1 MYELSRVRL
10 YSIGPAG
17 ARYAD
22 TVLDLRGVGEPV
34 PSPAPTQAEFFEE
47 EPVGPP
53 RRPAPA
59 GVLFLENGGGKSVL
73 LKLIFSVMLPGHR
86 NTLGGASSG
95 VLRKFLLADDCGHV
109 ALEWQH
115 TVTGETVVV
124 GKVSEWRGRQVSND
138 PRKFAEAW
146 YSFRPGPGL
155 SLDSLPVA
163 ESAAV
168 RPAAEGASTAR
179 GRRRTMKG
187 FRDALT
193 EAGKAYPHLDVV
205 WVEIHERWNEH
216 LGELGLDPEL
226 FRYQREM
233 NADEGE
239 AAGLFAVKNDSD
251 FTDLLLRAV
260 TDTRDT
266 DGLADL
272 VHGFAHKLGR
282 RAELTAERD
291 FTAGSLDLL
300 QRIADAAERREQAC
314 GVHAG
319 AERRTRTLARRL
331 SARGAE
337 ERARAAELAERVAS
351 AEQAVTDAEGAR
363 RRSELVAAELAYRH
377 ASLALAAAEKGAA
390 AQRRELSDARTL
402 HSAWQAAETVLRHR
416 AAADRSARVAAAIRE
431 AERDAAPALAARAKA
446 AADLVRALHAAAE
459 DGERVA
465 GEEEDRAAALQE
477 AGEAAHRDA
486 TSAATAAQRARSDA
500 EHLRQRLA
508 EVEQETAEA
517 VRAGWLDDSAPDA
530 DPARAALAASDAEKT
545 TVAAFDEARETARRT
560 ADHAK
565 SAAAEEARA
574 ELAAAR
580 AVDAARAA
588 ESAYDAER
596 RAAEALGA
604 EQRLIEL
611 LGLPQ
616 PSATVPAPR
625 GGARPSAAEAR
636 GTGRVT
642 VRIPD
647 PGAIGGQGTRALPAD
662 ADRAGWITVRVD
674 EEDVDDVGLS
684 QLPAAFRA
692 GPAPYAPPPTE
703 DPALRDPGSCGR
715 VSCDPGSCGHAS
727 CGPGSCGR
735 ASCDPGSCGHASCDP
750 GSCGPAS
757 CDPGSCGRAS
767 CDPGAC
773 GHASCDPGACGHASC
788 DPGSRDRASRD
799 HAYASD
805 EPLTDARGRHPA
817 EGRRP
822 ACGEGPSAVDAPGVG
837 EPRPADR
844 MTGRVD
850 GAARVDAGWSGVH
863 AAGGRMGSCPVDGAA
878 PAGPTEG
885 DGAAAGDGRPGAG
898 PAGQVAGRVVETG
911 AASVD
916 GGRPDAGP
924 VGEAEAS
931 RAVGREAARAGE
943 AEAGQALR
951 RRPLAAEARPA
962 GRVTMRID
970 EAGGA
975 PSGGGPRPD
984 GPREATRAVAAESRP
999 SGEVSARI
1007 EDGSGD
1013 GDEARSETAADT
1025 VRAEGPGAGARRAE
1039 GAGAG
1044 ASRAEGA
1051 GAGAT
1056 RAEGVRADA
1065 GRAEGAGAGAVRTE
1079 GAGAGAAR
1087 ADAAGAEGARAESAR
1102 ADAVRAEDAR
1112 AEGAGADAVRAG
1124 GARAEG
1130 AGGGA
1135 VRAEGARA
1143 DAVRDDTARA
1153 DAVRADAV
1161 RAEGARTGVT
1171 GSDATDES
1179 DCWSPDPGGEP
1190 GRERTGRSRP
1200 ARRPLADG
1208 PLTAEELDRNA
1219 DALRELLDESV
1230 AAAERQLFE
1239 LRTAAAEDSRILG
1252 ALGDG
1257 GLLPPSPDVLAA
1269 VEYLGEHGIPALPGW
1284 RYLAQAVDP
1293 ADHAAVLAARPEL
1306 VDGVVIT
1313 DPDSHARARE
1323 VLGQASLLPRS
1334 AVAVGTS
1341 AALLAPTPASGTED
1355 SGVFLV
1361 PPNPAMHDERAADD
1375 ERRELRARATERDE
1389 EIRALAAR
1397 LAGDRALSARLASW
1411 RTGCPPGRLAELAAA
1426 AETARE
1432 AADTAQRALVE
1443 ARTARAE
1450 ADEAATEAARVRDER
1465 QEAAQRARRVADALA
1480 GLAYRLRERATW
1492 QTRLRELA
1500 EEAAEYEERAAGCVD
1515 RARAADEDR
1524 RAAQR
1529 AADDARRTARA
1540 LRAER
1545 AEIAGAPDDL
1555 GEDTEPPSASLPA
1568 LREAYR
1574 AASQV
1579 YEKVGV
1585 GADLRA
1591 EQARAESDESAALAS
1606 LDRLTNKVRTRAAQL
1621 LEGTD
1626 GADGPS
1632 RQAAAARAESLVQ
1645 MLESRAS
1652 AASEQLGRLRGEAER
1667 LAPADGDAHTELPE
1681 QLVPAD
1687 AEQAKELLRTANGEL
1702 AARTD
1707 ALDTARTAHA
1717 DLVRAHR
1724 SAEDAA
1730 GGFDETAALLRDLL
1744 RDGPGAEDDGERPE
1758 PYAGGLAE
1766 ARQSA
1771 AEARRSLRG
1780 CAADLSAAEA
1790 AVREAGDVLV
1800 RHANSTRYEQVRTPA
1815 RQQIRELP
1823 AAALPEHAAAWAE
1836 AFAPRLRVLT
1846 DELEQLERNRD
1857 SIVDRLR
1864 GLVESCLAT
1873 LRSAQRLSRLPE
1885 GLGEWSGQ
1893 EFLRIRFEDPDQA
1906 TLTERLG
1913 EVIDEAT
1920 RSAVRKNSDLRR
1932 DGMSLLLRGVHAAL
1946 QPRGVAVE
1954 ILKPDAVLR
1963 AERVPVGQM
1972 GDVFSGGQ
1980 LLTAAIAL
1988 YCTMAALRSNDRGR
2002 DKHRHAGTLFLDNPI
2017 GRANATYLLELQR
2030 AVADALGVQL
2040 LYTTGLFDTTALAEF
2055 PLVIRLRND
2064 ADLRAGLKYI
2074 SVEEHLRPGLPV
2086 REPEEEPQ
2094 VHGQITAT
2102 RMYRRPDA
2110 DAPASAPASARAS
2123 ADGP

>member
-22 TVLDLRGVGEPV
+22 TVLDLRGVGAPV

-115 TVTGETVVV
+115 VVTGETVVV

-146 YSFRPGPGL
+146 YSFRPGPGM

-163 ESAAV
+163 EATVLREAAD
-168 RPAAEGASTAR
+168 GSSGAR

-205 WVEIHERWNEH
+205 WEEIHERWNEH

-300 QRIADAAERREQAC
+300 ARIAEAAERRGTAR

-319 AERRTRTLARRL
+319 AERRTRTLARAL

-337 ERARAAELAERVAS
+337 ERGRAGALAEQVA
-351 AEQAVTDAEGAR
+351 AAAHAVTDAERERGH
-363 RRSELVAAELAYRH
+363 SSLIAAELAYRH
-377 ASLALAAAEKGAA
+377 ASLALAAAEKAAA
-390 AQRRELSDARTL
+390 AQRRELGDARTL
-402 HSAWQAAETVLRHR
+402 HAAWQAAETVLRHR

-431 AERDAAPALAARAKA
+431 AERDAAPALAARAEA
-446 AADLVRALHAAAE
+446 ATDLVRALNAAAE
-459 DGERVA
+459 DAERLA
-465 GEEEDRAAALQE
+465 NEEEERSSTLQE
-477 AGEAAHRDA
+477 ASEAAHRDA
-486 TSAATAAQRARSDA
+486 TAAATEAQRARS
-500 EHLRQRLA
+500 ESGHLRQRLA

-530 DPARAALAASDAEKT
+530 DPARAALAASDAEKPA
-545 TVAAFDEARETARRT
+545 VAAYESAREAARESTER
-560 ADHAK
+560 ARQA
-565 SAAAEEARA
+565 AAAESRA

-580 AVDAARAA
+580 AADAATAA
-588 ESAYDAER
+588 ESAHEAER
-596 RAAEALGA
+596 RAAGSLGSDR
-604 EQRLIEL
+604 RLAEL

-616 PSATVPAPR
+616 PSATGQVP
-625 GGARPSAAEAR
+625 
-636 GTGRVT
+636 
-642 VRIPD
+642 
-647 PGAIGGQGTRALPAD
+647 GQREG
-662 ADRAGWITVRVD
+662 
-674 EEDVDDVGLS
+674 EDH
-684 QLPAAFRA
+684 A
-692 GPAPYAPPPTE
+692 GP
-703 DPALRDPGSCGR
+703 
-715 VSCDPGSCGHAS
+715 
-727 CGPGSCGR
+727 
-735 ASCDPGSCGHASCDP
+735 
-750 GSCGPAS
+750 
-757 CDPGSCGRAS
+757 
-767 CDPGAC
+767 
-773 GHASCDPGACGHASC
+773 
-788 DPGSRDRASRD
+788 
-799 HAYASD
+799 
-805 EPLTDARGRHPA
+805 
-817 EGRRP
+817 
-822 ACGEGPSAVDAPGVG
+822 
-837 EPRPADR
+837 
-844 MTGRVD
+844 
-850 GAARVDAGWSGVH
+850 
-863 AAGGRMGSCPVDGAA
+863 
-878 PAGPTEG
+878 
-885 DGAAAGDGRPGAG
+885 
-898 PAGQVAGRVVETG
+898 
-911 AASVD
+911 
-916 GGRPDAGP
+916 
-924 VGEAEAS
+924 
-931 RAVGREAARAGE
+931 
-943 AEAGQALR
+943 
-951 RRPLAAEARPA
+951 AEARP
-962 GRVTMRID
+962 D
-970 EAGGA
+970 EEAAA
-975 PSGGGPRPD
+975 P
-984 GPREATRAVAAESRP
+984 AAH
-999 SGEVSARI
+999 
-1007 EDGSGD
+1007 
-1013 GDEARSETAADT
+1013 
-1025 VRAEGPGAGARRAE
+1025 
-1039 GAGAG
+1039 
-1044 ASRAEGA
+1044 
-1051 GAGAT
+1051 
-1056 RAEGVRADA
+1056 DA
-1065 GRAEGAGAGAVRTE
+1065 
-1079 GAGAGAAR
+1079 
-1087 ADAAGAEGARAESAR
+1087 
-1102 ADAVRAEDAR
+1102 
-1112 AEGAGADAVRAG
+1112 
-1124 GARAEG
+1124 
-1130 AGGGA
+1130 
-1135 VRAEGARA
+1135 
-1143 DAVRDDTARA
+1143 
-1153 DAVRADAV
+1153 
-1161 RAEGARTGVT
+1161 
-1171 GSDATDES
+1171 
-1179 DCWSPDPGGEP
+1179 
-1190 GRERTGRSRP
+1190 
-1200 ARRPLADG
+1200 
-1208 PLTAEELDRNA
+1208 PLTAEELDRSA

-1239 LRTAAAEDSRILG
+1239 LRTAAADDARILG

-1257 GLLPPSPDVLAA
+1257 GLLPPSPDVLAT

-1293 ADHAAVLAARPEL
+1293 ADHAAVLARRPEL
-1306 VDGVVIT
+1306 VDGVVVT
-1313 DPDSHARARE
+1313 DPASHTRARE
-1323 VLGQASLLPRS
+1323 VLGAASLLPRS
-1334 AVAVGTS
+1334 AVAVGT
-1341 AALLAPTPASGTED
+1341 AEALLAPAPDTAARE

-1361 PPNPAMHDERAADD
+1361 PPNPAMHDESAADA
-1375 ERRELRARATERDE
+1375 ERHALREKALARDE
-1389 EIRALAAR
+1389 EIRAVAAR
-1397 LAGDRALSARLASW
+1397 LAGDRTLAARLASW
-1411 RTGCPPGRLAELAAA
+1411 RAGRPAGRLAELAD
-1426 AETARE
+1426 E
-1432 AADTAQRALVE
+1432 AARARG
-1443 ARTARAE
+1443 A
-1450 ADEAATEAARVRDER
+1450 ADEATAELAGLRAALADAEAALAEAARVRDER
-1465 QEAAQRARRVADALA
+1465 QERAQRARRVADALA
-1480 GLAYRLRERATW
+1480 GLPYRLRERAAW

-1500 EEAAEYEERAAGCVD
+1500 EESAESEERAAALVD
-1515 RARAADEDR
+1515 AARAADEDR

-1545 AEIAGAPDDL
+1545 AEIAGAPDEL
-1555 GEDTEPPSASLPA
+1555 PDTTAAPTASLPA

-1591 EQARAESDESAALAS
+1591 EQARAESDESAARAE

-1621 LEGTD
+1621 LEGPD

-1645 MLESRAS
+1645 LLETRTST
-1652 AASEQLGRLRGEAER
+1652 ASEQLGRLRGEAER
-1667 LAPADGDAHTELPE
+1667 LAPADGEAHTALPDA
-1681 QLVPAD
+1681 LVPAD
-1687 AEQAKELLRTANGEL
+1687 AGQAKELLRTATAEL
-1702 AARTD
+1702 AARTG
-1707 ALDTARTAHA
+1707 ALESARTAHG
-1717 DLVRAHR
+1717 DLLRAHR
-1724 SAEDAA
+1724 AAEDAA
-1730 GGFDETAALLRDLL
+1730 TGFDDTAALLRDLL
-1744 RDGPGAEDDGERPE
+1744 REPAAEEDTEQPGPYPGSLE
-1758 PYAGGLAE
+1758 E
-1766 ARQSA
+1766 ARQAA

-1780 CAADLSAAEA
+1780 CAADLTAAET
-1790 AVREAGDVLV
+1790 AVREASDVLV

-1846 DELEQLERNRD
+1846 DELQQLERNRD

-1864 GLVESCLAT
+1864 GLVESSLTT

-1893 EFLRIRFEDPDQA
+1893 EFLRMRFEDPDQS

-1932 DGMSLLLRGVHAAL
+1932 DGMSLLLRGVAAAL

-2002 DKHRHAGTLFLDNPI
+2002 DKQRHAGTLFLDNPI

-2074 SVEEHLRPGLPV
+2074 SVEEHLRPGLPQQQADA
-2086 REPEEEPQ
+2086 EP

-2102 RMYRRPDA
+2102 RMFRRPA
-2110 DAPASAPASARAS
+2110 EEETAAS
-2123 ADGP
+2123 ADR

>member
-22 TVLDLRGVGEPV
+22 TVLDLRGVGAPV
-34 PSPAPTQAEFFEE
+34 PTPAPTQAEFFEE

-115 TVTGETVVV
+115 VLTGETIVV

-155 SLDSLPVA
+155 SLDALPVA
-163 ESAAV
+163 ESSAMRTTAD
-168 RPAAEGASTAR
+168 GASGSVLSGASGAR

-205 WVEIHERWNEH
+205 WEEIHERWNEH

-300 QRIADAAERREQAC
+300 SRIAEAAVKREQAR

-319 AERRTRTLARRL
+319 SERRTRALARRL
-331 SARGAE
+331 SARAFE
-337 ERARAAELAERVAS
+337 ERGRAGELAEQVA
-351 AEQAVTDAEGAR
+351 AAAHAVTDAETGR
-363 RRSELVAAELAYRH
+363 GRSSLVAAEIAYRH
-377 ASLALAAAEKGAA
+377 ASLALAAAEKAAA
-390 AQRRELSDARTL
+390 AQRRELNDARTL

-431 AERDAAPALAARAKA
+431 AERDAAPALAARAQA
-446 AADLVRALHAAAE
+446 ATELVRALNTAAE
-459 DGERVA
+459 TGEQRA
-465 GEEEDRAAALQE
+465 NEEEERSAALQE
-477 AGEAAHRDA
+477 ASEAAHRDA
-486 TSAATAAQRARSDA
+486 TAAATEAQRARS
-500 EHLRQRLA
+500 ESGHLRQRLA

-517 VRAGWLDDSAPDA
+517 VRAGWIDEAGDA
-530 DPARAALAASDAEKT
+530 DPARAALAASDAEKPA
-545 TVAAFDEARETARRT
+545 VAAYESARETARQA
-560 ADHAK
+560 ADRAK
-565 SAAAEEARA
+565 ETAAAESRA

-580 AVDAARAA
+580 AADAATAA

-596 RAAEALGA
+596 RAAESIGA
-604 EQRLIEL
+604 EQRLVEL
-611 LGLPQ
+611 LGLP
-616 PSATVPAPR
+616 
-625 GGARPSAAEAR
+625 E
-636 GTGRVT
+636 
-642 VRIPD
+642 
-647 PGAIGGQGTRALPAD
+647 
-662 ADRAGWITVRVD
+662 
-674 EEDVDDVGLS
+674 
-684 QLPAAFRA
+684 
-692 GPAPYAPPPTE
+692 
-703 DPALRDPGSCGR
+703 
-715 VSCDPGSCGHAS
+715 
-727 CGPGSCGR
+727 
-735 ASCDPGSCGHASCDP
+735 
-750 GSCGPAS
+750 PAS
-757 CDPGSCGRAS
+757 GQVPGPRTEA
-767 CDPGAC
+767 
-773 GHASCDPGACGHASC
+773 GH
-788 DPGSRDRASRD
+788 
-799 HAYASD
+799 
-805 EPLTDARGRHPA
+805 
-817 EGRRP
+817 
-822 ACGEGPSAVDAPGVG
+822 
-837 EPRPADR
+837 
-844 MTGRVD
+844 
-850 GAARVDAGWSGVH
+850 
-863 AAGGRMGSCPVDGAA
+863 
-878 PAGPTEG
+878 
-885 DGAAAGDGRPGAG
+885 GDGRP
-898 PAGQVAGRVVETG
+898 PA
-911 AASVD
+911 
-916 GGRPDAGP
+916 P
-924 VGEAEAS
+924 
-931 RAVGREAARAGE
+931 
-943 AEAGQALR
+943 R
-951 RRPLAAEARPA
+951 R
-962 GRVTMRID
+962 
-970 EAGGA
+970 
-975 PSGGGPRPD
+975 S
-984 GPREATRAVAAESRP
+984 
-999 SGEVSARI
+999 
-1007 EDGSGD
+1007 
-1013 GDEARSETAADT
+1013 
-1025 VRAEGPGAGARRAE
+1025 
-1039 GAGAG
+1039 
-1044 ASRAEGA
+1044 
-1051 GAGAT
+1051 
-1056 RAEGVRADA
+1056 
-1065 GRAEGAGAGAVRTE
+1065 
-1079 GAGAGAAR
+1079 
-1087 ADAAGAEGARAESAR
+1087 
-1102 ADAVRAEDAR
+1102 AEDAPD
-1112 AEGAGADAVRAG
+1112 GDAPYYP
-1124 GARAEG
+1124 
-1130 AGGGA
+1130 GA
-1135 VRAEGARA
+1135 VRAA
-1143 DAVRDDTARA
+1143 
-1153 DAVRADAV
+1153 
-1161 RAEGARTGVT
+1161 
-1171 GSDATDES
+1171 
-1179 DCWSPDPGGEP
+1179 
-1190 GRERTGRSRP
+1190 
-1200 ARRPLADG
+1200 ARRAADDPAPAPRRAGSG

-1219 DALRELLDESV
+1219 DALRELLDDSV
-1230 AAAERQLFE
+1230 ASSERHLFD
-1239 LRTAAAEDSRILG
+1239 LRTAAADDSRILG

-1257 GLLPPSPDVLAA
+1257 GLLPPRPDVLAA

-1293 ADHAAVLAARPEL
+1293 SRHAAVLAARPEL

-1313 DPDSHARARE
+1313 DTDSHARARE
-1323 VLGQASLLPRS
+1323 VLDAASLLPRS
-1334 AVAVGTS
+1334 ALAVGTS
-1341 AALLAPTPASGTED
+1341 EALLAPVPEAGRQDT
-1355 SGVFLV
+1355 GVFLV
-1361 PPNPAMHDERAADD
+1361 APNPAMHDERAADE
-1375 ERRELRARATERDE
+1375 ERHTLRERSLARDE
-1389 EIRALAAR
+1389 EIRAIAAR
-1397 LAGDRALSARLASW
+1397 LAGDRTLAARLASW
-1411 RTGCPPGRLAELAAA
+1411 RAGCPAGRLAELAGEA
-1426 AETARE
+1426 TRARA
-1432 AADTAQRALVE
+1432 AADTAQEELTGLRA
-1443 ARTARAE
+1443 ARAE
-1450 ADEAATEAARVRDER
+1450 AEETAAEAARLRDER
-1465 QEAAQRARRVADALA
+1465 QETAQRARRVADALA
-1480 GLAYRLRERATW
+1480 GLAYRLRERANW
-1492 QTRLRELA
+1492 QTRARELA
-1500 EEAAEYEERAAGCVD
+1500 EEAAEAEERAAVCVD

-1529 AADDARRTARA
+1529 GADDARRTARA

-1545 AEIAGAPDDL
+1545 AEIAGAPD
-1555 GEDTEPPSASLPA
+1555 EVPEASEPPTASLPA

-1574 AASQV
+1574 TASQV

-1591 EQARAESDESAALAS
+1591 EQARAESDESSARNE

-1621 LEGTD
+1621 LEGTE

-1632 RQAAAARAESLVQ
+1632 RQAAAARAEELVQ

-1652 AASEQLGRLRGEAER
+1652 VASEQLGRLRGEAER

-1681 QLVPAD
+1681 ELVPGDAD
-1687 AEQAKELLRTANGEL
+1687 RAKELLRTATGEL

-1707 ALDTARTAHA
+1707 ALERARTAHS
-1717 DLVRAHR
+1717 DLLRAHR
-1724 SAEDAA
+1724 AAEDAA
-1730 GGFDETAALLRDLL
+1730 TGFDDTAALLRDLL
-1744 RDGPGAEDDGERPE
+1744 RDNSPEDDAEQPE
-1758 PYAGGLAE
+1758 PYTGGLEE
-1766 ARQSA
+1766 ARQAA

-1780 CAADLSAAEA
+1780 CAGDLSAAEA
-1790 AVREAGDVLV
+1790 AVREASDVLV

-1864 GLVESCLAT
+1864 GLVESSLTT

-1893 EFLRIRFEDPDQA
+1893 EFLRIRFDDPDQS

-1920 RSAVRKNSDLRR
+1920 RSAVKKNSDLRR
-1932 DGMSLLLRGVHAAL
+1932 DGMSLLLRGVQAAL

-1963 AERVPVGQM
+1963 AERVPVRQM

-2002 DKHRHAGTLFLDNPI
+2002 DKQRHAGTLFLDNPI

-2074 SVEEHLRPGLPV
+2074 SVEEHLRPGLPQQQD
-2086 REPEEEPQ
+2086 PDEEQ

-2102 RMYRRPDA
+2102 RMYRRPPEEEIA
-2110 DAPASAPASARAS
+2110 AGEQVRAGS
-2123 ADGP
+2123 